1 MRLMRNRFFLFL
13 TILLFNTAISGAW
26 DLDLRTRGIIHVRD
40 TAQNEVVYVHI
51 AIDPKKNNAR
61 KVTYEM
67 LTIGNRLRYYG
78 GYDDYQ
84 LDSIF
89 MAQPDLDLNHEDYH
103 NLAKNYEQTYVSVS
117 IDPANDLLTYYGKI
131 FINRYRYTEPIP
143 EIDWQL
149 SQETQEVMGYE
160 CHKAT
165 ARWRGRDWTAWY
177 SDIPV
182 DAGPWKFQGLPGL
195 ILKLEDATG
204 QHYFEAI
211 GTKEDKYPF
220 GYEDNLYC
228 KTTREKYE
236 AELEDYS
243 ANFGKVL
250 ADSGMI
256 LESEEHLAKLRKSPK
271 RSFHSPI
278 ELE

>member
-1 MRLMRNRFFLFL
+1 MRNRFFLFL
-13 TILLFNTAISGAW
+13 ITLFLNASICRGW
-26 DLDLRTRGIIHVRD
+26 DLDLRDREIIHVQD

-51 AIDPKKNNAR
+51 SIDPKKNNAR
-61 KVTYEM
+61 MVTYEM
-67 LTIGNRLRYYG
+67 LTIGNRIRYYG

-84 LDSIF
+84 LDSIY
-89 MAQPDLDLNHEDYH
+89 MAQPYLDLTAEEYV
-103 NLAKNYEQTYVSVS
+103 KFTKPYEETYVSTS
-117 IDPANDLLTYYGKI
+117 IDPANNLLTYYGKI

-149 SQETQEVMGYE
+149 SEETQEVMGYE

-220 GYEDNLYC
+220 GYREKLYC

-256 LESEEHLAKLRKSPK
+256 LESEEHLAKLRKSSS
-271 RSFHSPI
+271 RSFNSPI

>member
-1 MRLMRNRFFLFL
+1 MNRFYCFIILAL
-13 TILLFNTAISGAW
+13 TGMGGFGSHAEKM
-26 DLDLRTRGIIHVRD
+26 DLRDRGFINVLD

-51 AIDPKKNNAR
+51 AVDPKKNNKR
-61 KVTYEM
+61 EVKLEM
-67 LTIGNRLRYYG
+67 LTIGNRIRYYG

-84 LDSIF
+84 LDSLY
-89 MAQPDLDLNHEDYH
+89 MANTDLDLNNNDYVKLCRQYEETTISMMTEPEK
-103 NLAKNYEQTYVSVS
+103 NLMTYH
-117 IDPANDLLTYYGKI
+117 GMI
-131 FINRYRYTEPIP
+131 FINHYRYTEPIP

-149 SQETQEVMGYE
+149 SEETQEVMGYE

-177 SDIPV
+177 SDIPI

-220 GYEDNLYC
+220 GYYDDLYC

-236 AELEDYS
+236 AELEEYC
-243 ANFGKVL
+243 ANSGKIL

-256 LESEEHLAKLRKSPK
+256 KDSEERLAKIRKK
-271 RSFHSPI
+271 RTFYAPI

>member
-1 MRLMRNRFFLFL
+1 MRNRFFLFL

-220 GYEDNLYC
+220 GYKDKLYC
-228 KTTREKYE
+228 KITREKYE